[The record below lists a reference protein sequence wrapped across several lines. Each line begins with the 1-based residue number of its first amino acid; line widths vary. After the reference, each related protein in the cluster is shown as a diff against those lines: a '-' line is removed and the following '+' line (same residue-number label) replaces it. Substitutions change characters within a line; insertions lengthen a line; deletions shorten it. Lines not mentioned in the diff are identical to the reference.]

1 MANKSLFTPITPGDK
16 SAANG
21 FWDRLGIGLST
32 VCAIHCLLVPI
43 LVSLIPLWP
52 AFEHVHDYT
61 HLVFFLAIAPTVV
74 LSLRRLHANTWVSF
88 YLFLGTAVIFAAWFL
103 NTYLGA
109 YGEAGITLIGSLLLI
124 RGHWIN
130 YRSKISCAS

>member
-1 MANKSLFTPITPGDK
+1 MTNKSLFTPITPGDK
-16 SAANG
+16 SAKKG

-32 VCAIHCLLVPI
+32 VCAIHCLLVPV

-74 LSLRRLHANTWVSF
+74 LSLRRLHANTSVTI
-88 YLFLGTAVIFAAWFL
+88 YLFSGTAIIFAAWFF
-103 NTYLGA
+103 NPYLGE
-109 YGEAGITLIGSLLLI
+109 YGEAGITLLGSLMLI
-124 RGHWIN
+124 RGHWVN
-130 YRSKISCAS
+130 YRSKTQC